1 MTATTPSPAPADAVR
16 ASSAEQVVAWT
27 TLTVPIGAWTI
38 HIVALASI
46 AHYACL
52 HPRVHWVMH
61 ALTVALGLVCVVCGA
76 VAWTIARRASA
87 VAGDDEEAGN
97 EPASI
102 RFLAYVALAVAAV
115 NLLLIGAEGLYVPFL
130 DACQKGQ

>member
-1 MTATTPSPAPADAVR
+1 
-16 ASSAEQVVAWT
+16 
-27 TLTVPIGAWTI
+27 VPIGAWTI

-61 ALTVALGLVCVVCGA
+61 ALTAALGLVCVVCA
-76 VAWTIARRASA
+76 VVAWTLARRAGA
-87 VAGDDEEAGN
+87 VAGDGEEAGD

-102 RFLAYVALAVAAV
+102 RFLAYVAVAVALV
-115 NLLLIGAEGLYVPFL
+115 NLLLIVAEGLYVPFL
-130 DACQKGQ
+130 DACQRGV